1 MSGWSRTLW
10 VLVVI
15 GALQTLSAW
24 EARAEP
30 PNPLTLAW
38 CLAEAERGNP
48 NIAVEQA
55 EADAAAHR
63 VGPAGALEDPRIQY
77 EAVNVPVG
85 DFNFSSTP
93 MSGNQIRLAQRFPF
107 PGVLGNRKRA
117 ARAGADAAISALD
130 DRQRLVAAAV
140 EHVFAQLGFAQ
151 RALEITDRNI
161 DLIRHLTRIAE
172 TKYEVGRGLQQD
184 VLRAQVEL
192 SRLLDERL
200 SRERDLTQAE
210 ARLNAL
216 LDRPPGSRLTR
227 TADLREEAA
236 LPDLAP
242 LLDNLEETSPSLR
255 ALSAK
260 IEEAERL
267 KKAARREGFPDF
279 DLGLGYRFR
288 QASLSDPVDGDDFVG
303 ASITLRLPLN
313 RGKWREIVAEKSA
326 MVRRAKAA
334 YRAKRAALHARVR
347 SSFAELE
354 RAEGQVT
361 LLETGLVPQARQS
374 LESSR
379 IGYEVDKVDFLS
391 LVNSQIRLLDAE
403 LKLNRAVA
411 DRRMAFA
418 ALEAASGEKLR

>member
-10 VLVVI
+10 VLLAI
-15 GALQTLSAW
+15 GSLQTLSAW
-24 EARAEP
+24 EAQAEP
-30 PNPLTLAW
+30 PDPLTLAW
-38 CLAEAERGNP
+38 CLAEAERANP
-48 NIAVEQA
+48 DIAVVQA

-107 PGVLGNRKRA
+107 PGVLGNRKKA
-117 ARAGADAAISALD
+117 ARAGADAAISWLD
-130 DRQRLVAAAV
+130 DRQRMVAAAV

-161 DLIRHLTRIAE
+161 DLIRHLTRIAK
-172 TKYEVGRGLQQD
+172 TKYEVGKGLQQD

-200 SRERDLTQAE
+200 SRERDVTQAE

-216 LDRPPGSRLTR
+216 LDRSPGSRLSR

-236 LPDLAP
+236 LPALAP
-242 LLDNLEETSPSLR
+242 LLDNLEKTSPSLR

-288 QASLSDPVDGDDFVG
+288 QASLGDPVDGDDFVG
-303 ASITLRLPLN
+303 ASITLRLPIN

-354 RAEGQVT
+354 RADGQVV

-391 LVNSQIRLLDAE
+391 LVDSQIRLLDAE

-418 ALEAASGEKLR
+418 ALEAASGENLR